1 VYAPAPDLLACIITD
16 VMKAKHLDLRSG
28 DAIIFREQTRSSEW
42 AVHSVI
48 STVERA
54 SLADSS

>member
-1 VYAPAPDLLACIITD
+1 
-16 VMKAKHLDLRSG
+16 MKAKHLDLRSG